1 MLRDKNK
8 TWRLSKFVFISALLF
23 SNCTE
28 NPPPANIPPQQE
40 SKPIE
45 PNESN
50 VLKEETS
57 DRFSANFEVFLKKF
71 LEDVYSEK
79 DFNRLVSTSSPL
91 LQEYIDEELGFGR
104 FWNAGIYCNLYTSDD
119 FGLDDSPSKNPDIS
133 GLIFFP
139 NKSPKEGFCESS
151 ASKDGIYYK
160 EVTNLPADYNMDT
173 DTSVPVP
180 KKYKPLKK
188 MNVQILYDNWII
200 QDFYFIQS
208 NDIWYLL
215 YIDDC
220 DCSI

>member
-71 LEDVYSEK
+71 LEDVYSGK
-79 DFNRLVSTSSPL
+79 DFNRLVYTSSPL

-104 FWNAGIYCNLYTSDD
+104 FWNAGIACELYASGNYGYDE
-119 FGLDDSPSKNPDIS
+119 SYPKNPDIS
-133 GLIFFP
+133 GLNFFS
-139 NKSPKEGFCESS
+139 NKSPNEGFCEPSK
-151 ASKDGIYYK
+151 SKDGVYFK
-160 EVTNLPADYNMDT
+160 EVTRLPEDYNMDN
-173 DTSVPVP
+173 DTYVPAP